1 MKNNIKSTYKRSI
14 YKTFTWRVIASLDTA
29 ILAFLFSYYGNEI
42 LFFLSDIGLI
52 SIDFEVTETTVK
64 ESVTDGL
71 LIGSIEII
79 TKLIIYYFHERAW
92 RIGWNKQSDSFHHSK
107 KRSLYKAIT
116 YRIIG
121 SLDTFIISSFIIKSA
136 KLGGGVAIAEIITK
150 PILYYIHERI
160 WDKQSIGNK

>member
-1 MKNNIKSTYKRSI
+1 MKTNIDKTYQRSI

-29 ILAFLFSYYGNEI
+29 FLAFMFSYYGNEI
-42 LFFLSDIGLI
+42 FGFFGQLGLMND
-52 SIDFEVTETTVK
+52 DFEITQTTIK

-71 LIGSIEII
+71 LVGAIEII

-92 RIGWNKQSDSFHHSK
+92 RIGWKKQSEKFHHSK

-121 SLDTFIISSFIIKSA
+121 SLDTFVISSFIIKST

-160 WDKQSIGNK
+160 WDKQKIGN

>member
-1 MKNNIKSTYKRSI
+1 MKNNIKATYKRSI

-71 LIGSIEII
+71 LIGSIEVI

>member
-1 MKNNIKSTYKRSI
+1 MRKNIKATYKRSI

-52 SIDFEVTETTVK
+52 SMNFEVTETTVK

-92 RIGWNKQSDSFHHSK
+92 RIGWSKQSDSFHHSK

-121 SLDTFIISSFIIKSA
+121 TMDTFFIAWFFTGSIA
-136 KLGGGVAIAEIITK
+136 TGGYVAIAEVFTK
-150 PILYYIHERI
+150 IFIYYVHERI
-160 WDKQSIGNK
+160 WDRQKIGN

>member
-1 MKNNIKSTYKRSI
+1 MKTKIEKTYQRSI

-42 LFFLSDIGLI
+42 FGFFSQLGLM
-52 SIDFEVTETTVK
+52 SYNFEITETTVK

-71 LIGSIEII
+71 LVGSIEIM

-92 RIGWNKQSDSFHHSK
+92 RIGWKKQSDKFHHSK

-121 SLDTFIISSFIIKSA
+121 SLDTFIISSFVIKSA

-160 WDKQSIGNK
+160 WDKQKIGN

>member
-1 MKNNIKSTYKRSI
+1 MKKNIKATYKRSI

-42 LFFLSDIGLI
+42 LFFLSNIGLI
-52 SIDFEVTETTVK
+52 TMDLEVTETTVK

-92 RIGWNKQSDSFHHSK
+92 RIGWNKQSDSFHESK
-107 KRSLYKAIT
+107 KRSL
-116 YRIIG
+116 
-121 SLDTFIISSFIIKSA
+121 
-136 KLGGGVAIAEIITK
+136 
-150 PILYYIHERI
+150 
-160 WDKQSIGNK
+160 

>member
-1 MKNNIKSTYKRSI
+1 MKTNIKATYKRSL

-29 ILAFLFSYYGNEI
+29 ILAFLFSFYGNEI
-42 LFFLSDIGLI
+42 LFFFSNLGLFT
-52 SIDFEVTETTVK
+52 IDFEVTETSVK
-64 ESVTDGL
+64 ESLTDGL
-71 LIGSIEII
+71 LVGSIEVI

-92 RIGWNKQSDSFHHSK
+92 RIGWEKQTDSFHHSK

-121 SLDTFIISSFIIKSA
+121 SLDTFIISTFVIKSA